1 MSTGRRGDRKG
12 LLCDSSGEGFQR
24 VLVKFWS
31 FKIVPVFLHVLELKR
46 TNPEVIFSIY
56 ALLWDRRDL
65 SP

>member
-31 FKIVPVFLHVLELKR
+31 FKIVPVFLHILELER
-46 TNPEVIFSIY
+46 TNPEVILSI
-56 ALLWDRRDL
+56 
-65 SP
+65 